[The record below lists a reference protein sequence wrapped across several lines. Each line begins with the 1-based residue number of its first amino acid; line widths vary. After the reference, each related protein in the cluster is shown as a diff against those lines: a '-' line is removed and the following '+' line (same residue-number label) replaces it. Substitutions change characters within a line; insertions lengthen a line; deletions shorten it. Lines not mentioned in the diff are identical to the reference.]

1 MVWTG
6 LAAAACA
13 LVAVSGVVAVTTG
26 RMLPTLQGR
35 VVRPELWGLGQLVF
49 AAGMATGIS
58 LRWWAGS
65 LAMGDAGAAT
75 ALVLIVLGCVVQWR
89 AQHPAPR

>member
-13 LVAVSGVVAVTTG
+13 LVAVS
-26 RMLPTLQGR
+26 R
-35 VVRPELWGLGQLVF
+35 VV
-49 AAGMATGIS
+49 ATGIS
-58 LRWWAGS
+58 LCWWAGS
-65 LAMGDAGAAT
+65 LAMGDAGIAA
-75 ALVLIVLGCVVQWR
+75 ALVLIVLGCVLQWR

>member
-1 MVWTG
+1 MWTG

-26 RMLPTLQGR
+26 RMPPTLQGR
-35 VVRPELWGLGQLVF
+35 VVRPELRGLGRLVF

-65 LAMGDAGAAT
+65 PATGDVATAA
-75 ALVLIVLGCVVQWR
+75 ALVLIVFGCVLQWR

>member
-13 LVAVSGVVAVTTG
+13 LVAASRVVATV
-26 RMLPTLQGR
+26 
-35 VVRPELWGLGQLVF
+35 
-49 AAGMATGIS
+49 IS

-65 LAMGDAGAAT
+65 LAMGDAGTAA
-75 ALVLIVLGCVVQWR
+75 ALVLIVLGCVLQWR